1 MDKIPAEIFRLIIK
15 GVMNTSD
22 LKNLR
27 LVSKSLSILV
37 TEKLFSHCSVNLQ
50 NLNEGYDDEESKEVA
65 EIDTANPFTNLEKI
79 IRVPRLMQAVRSVR
93 YITSLEPYANS
104 YLNSYAE
111 KHPPQHF
118 NISMKRIIEKCNRF
132 PNLTTV
138 AVEFAEFCTY
148 LGEEDERGFY
158 LTPAEDSHEYRTAV
172 LKELFRSLNDPRYP
186 TPSLTTLSLK
196 NLQNVNDV
204 SLTGSKDFLAVLKRI
219 TDLRM
224 RIVVEYEKA
233 TPESSWSLPPMHDFF
248 TELPSTWL
256 APCADNLTSL
266 TIHCIHWWGYF
277 PKCDWRDVHFPKL
290 KKLELGNYTFS
301 HDWQLDWILS
311 HGETLEVLKLDDCP
325 ILAGIR
331 HLGDL
336 DHENYA
342 MTPMDN
348 GGDSEPTVWHYK
360 TKWSDYFQKMQN
372 NLPKLRLLQVGSGVW
387 EMGENFDGGEMR
399 LAEEP
404 SKAVRGTYNR
414 FDPPT
419 AYPYKYFKRNRF
431 STPWVNKRHF
441 PENNPDEKPVGGFY
455 DIDKRSQPERD
466 QCGYDERQ
474 KTAFMESA
482 LGRRR

>member
-1 MDKIPAEIFRLIIK
+1 MDKVPAEIFRLIIK
-15 GVMNTSD
+15 G
-22 LKNLR
+22 
-27 LVSKSLSILV
+27 
-37 TEKLFSHCSVNLQ
+37 
-50 NLNEGYDDEESKEVA
+50 LNEGCDDDNEDEESERVA
-65 EIDTANPFTNLEKI
+65 EIDSAIPLTNLEKI
-79 IRVPRLMQAVRSVR
+79 ICVPLLKQAVRSVR

-104 YLNSYAE
+104 YLSSYAE

-118 NISMKRIIEKCNRF
+118 NISMKRIIEKCNRL

-138 AVEFAEFCTY
+138 AVEFAEFCTF
-148 LGEEDERGFY
+148 LGEEDERRFY

-172 LKELFRSLNDPRYP
+172 LRELFRSLNDPRYP

-196 NLQNVNDV
+196 NLQNVNDA

-219 TDLRM
+219 TNLRI

-248 TELPSTWL
+248 TELPSIWL

-336 DHENYA
+336 DDENYA
-342 MTPMDN
+342 MTPMGN
-348 GGDSEPTVWHYK
+348 GGEPTIWHYK
-360 TKWSDYFQKMQN
+360 TKWADYFKKMQN

-387 EMGENFDGGEMR
+387 EMGENFDSGKMR

-414 FDPPT
+414 FDPPI

-431 STPWVNKRHF
+431 STPWVDKRHF
-441 PENNPDEKPVGGFY
+441 PENSSDEKPVGSLY
-455 DIDKRSQPERD
+455 DYDKRSQPERD
-466 QCGYDERQ
+466 QSSYDELM
-474 KTAFMESA
+474 TIIE
-482 LGRRR
+482 RRI

>member
-1 MDKIPAEIFRLIIK
+1 MEKFPAEIFRLIIN
-15 GVMNTSD
+15 GVTNTSD

-27 LVSKSLSILV
+27 LVSKSFSVLV
-37 TEKLFSHCSVNLQ
+37 TEKLFSHCNLKKD
-50 NLNEGYDDEESKEVA
+50 NNEDEESEEVA
-65 EIDTANPFTNLEKI
+65 EIDSAIPRTNLEKI
-79 IRVPRLMQAVRSVR
+79 IRVPRLKQAVRSVR

-196 NLQNVNDV
+196 NLQNVNDA
-204 SLTGSKDFLAVLKRI
+204 SLSGSKDFLAVLKRI
-219 TDLRM
+219 TNLRM

-256 APCADNLTSL
+256 
-266 TIHCIHWWGYF
+266 
-277 PKCDWRDVHFPKL
+277 CDWRGVHFPKL

-311 HGETLEVLKLDDCP
+311 HGETLEVLKLNDCP
-325 ILAGIR
+325 ILAGIK

-336 DHENYA
+336 DDENYA

-348 GGDSEPTVWHYK
+348 GGVPTIWHYK
-360 TKWSDYFQKMQN
+360 TKWADYFQKMQN
-372 NLPKLRLLQVGSGVW
+372 NLPKLRLLQVGSGEW
-387 EMGENFDGGEMR
+387 EMGENFDGDEIR
-399 LAEEP
+399 WAEEP
-404 SKAVRGTYNR
+404 SKDVGGTYNR
-414 FDPPT
+414 FDPPI
-419 AYPYKYFKRNRF
+419 AYPYN
-431 STPWVNKRHF
+431 S
-441 PENNPDEKPVGGFY
+441 DEKPVGGLY
-455 DIDKRSQPERD
+455 DNDKRSQQERD
-466 QCGYDERQ
+466 QSSYDGSMKNNEFNSYCYAFRAIEGLELVSNT
-474 KTAFMESA
+474 TAELHFLDATVAHIFIFPDSNPS
-482 LGRRR
+482 